1 MLFPFFGADGN
12 GIRDLAPSFR
22 EVAVTPG
29 VKAKPRKTRTGK
41 IKLSTDAWKDFPE
54 LVDGYR
60 RISIG
65 NNWAIFIV
73 YVQPGS
79 EETARKW
86 FRDKFLERQP

>member
-12 GIRDLAPSFR
+12 GIHDLEPRFR

-29 VKAKPRKTRTGK
+29 VKVRTKRTTKGK

-60 RISIG
+60 RMSIG

-79 EETARKW
+79 AENARAW
-86 FRDKFLERQP
+86 FRSKFV